1 MPLQQQAE
9 ALNQSCLLRQKP
21 VLIGRFSF
29 CLVPYVH
36 KTDVYLSVD
45 SFLAFS
51 PDKTPTGH
59 LLKTVLR
66 TGLLLQINNRIR
78 KFPLKST
85 VFYR

>member
-9 ALNQSCLLRQKP
+9 ALNQSCLLRKKP

-45 SFLAFS
+45 SF
-51 PDKTPTGH
+51 
-59 LLKTVLR
+59 
-66 TGLLLQINNRIR
+66 
-78 KFPLKST
+78 
-85 VFYR
+85 

>member
-36 KTDVYLSVD
+36 KTDVL
-45 SFLAFS
+45 
-51 PDKTPTGH
+51 
-59 LLKTVLR
+59 
-66 TGLLLQINNRIR
+66 
-78 KFPLKST
+78 FPLT
-85 VFYR
+85 VFELFLPIKRQPGTY